1 MPRNL
6 GELGE
11 MFSREEVEDLRHDD
25 QAKIKK
31 LKADNKMLEEKISKL
46 SRLSQ
51 PLLAELFPDQI
62 AAGAINRFLVL

>member
-1 MPRNL
+1 
-6 GELGE
+6 

-31 LKADNKMLEEKISKL
+31 LKADNKMFEEKISKL

-51 PLLAELFPDQI
+51 PLLVELFPDQI